1 MLSWDDFR
9 YIKAI
14 ADTRSLNGAAQTLN
28 VNHSTVFRRLG
39 QIEKQL
45 GSRLFDRGRAGY
57 VLTPCGEE
65 MVRLAERI
73 GDDVTSFERKVT
85 GQDLRPSGELRV
97 TTNDMVLLHLLTEVL
112 VDFRKAY
119 PEIVLDIV
127 VSNTMLNLS
136 RRDADVAVR
145 ATYHPPETLSGRRVS
160 QDRLGGVRAGK
171 PENQVV
177 PPSPRRA
184 EIRLGRIRRSHRH
197 RQGRPNGSRPT
208 SMAPIAWSTRSTQC
222 SALRRQWPVA
232 PGLRC
237 CPCFVGRSVSGL
249 TRLTPP
255 LPELEGELWLV
266 THPDLRTTARVR
278 AFVDFCVDGGR
289 QAAEDYG
296 RPRLTVAVSC
306 RAMLPRRRGSKAAAT
321 AAASCARTDGLR
333 GPRWVKSQ

>member
-14 ADTRSLNGAAQTLN
+14 AETRSLNGAAQTLN

-39 QIEKQL
+39 QVEKQL

-73 GDDVTSFERKVT
+73 GDDVTSFERRVT

-97 TTNDMVLLHLLTEVL
+97 TSNDLVLLHLLTEVL

-145 ATYHPPETLSGRRVS
+145 AAYHPPETLSGRRVS
-160 QDRLGGVRAGK
+160 KIAWAVYGPASRKIKSFHPRRDAPKYDWVGFADHIAIAKVTKWLKTHVDGADRMVYKVNTMLGLAEAVAGGAGLALLPVLRRPIRVRPEPVDAAIVRAR
-171 PENQVV
+171 
-177 PPSPRRA
+177 RRA
-184 EIRLGRIRRSHRH
+184 LARHASRLERDRARARIRR
-197 RQGRPNGSRPT
+197 
-208 SMAPIAWSTRSTQC
+208 
-222 SALRRQWPVA
+222 L
-232 PGLRC
+232 L
-237 CPCFVGRSVSGL
+237 L
-249 TRLTPP
+249 
-255 LPELEGELWLV
+255 
-266 THPDLRTTARVR
+266 
-278 AFVDFCVDGGR
+278 DGGR
-289 QAAEDYG
+289 QAPEDYG

-321 AAASCARTDGLR
+321 AAASCAPPMVCADR
-333 GPRWVKSQ
+333 GG

>member
-14 ADTRSLNGAAQTLN
+14 AETRSLNGAAQTLN

-39 QIEKQL
+39 QVEKQL

-57 VLTPCGEE
+57 VLTTCGEE

-73 GDDVTSFERKVT
+73 GDDVTSFERRVT

-97 TTNDMVLLHLLTEVL
+97 TSNDLVLLHLLTEVL

-145 ATYHPPETLSGRRVS
+145 AAYHPPETLSGRRVS
-160 QDRLGGVRAGK
+160 KIAWAVYGPASRKIR
-171 PENQVV
+171 
-177 PPSPRRA
+177 SFHPRRDAA

-197 RQGRPNGSRPT
+197 RQGHKMAQGPT

-237 CPCFVGRSVSGL
+237 SRASSADPCP
-249 TRLTPP
+249 
-255 LPELEGELWLV
+255 
-266 THPDLRTTARVR
+266 A
-278 AFVDFCVDGGR
+278 
-289 QAAEDYG
+289 
-296 RPRLTVAVSC
+296 
-306 RAMLPRRRGSKAAAT
+306 
-321 AAASCARTDGLR
+321 
-333 GPRWVKSQ
+333 